1 MILLYDEF
9 QAYGQVKSIGLWLC
23 ALAAVIAG
31 FRIYRN
37 WNRGEDVE
45 GPLVLWLTSIAFCGG
60 AAYAVDRFILSGAF
74 SSSFGGSDYLAQQY
88 TQSMAIEG
96 NRAALLLGVVMA
108 IIGLIRVFQKFRR
121 GDDDLY
127 EFMFKW
133 FGSLAFL
140 FLMSSII
147 SAML

>member
-1 MILLYDEF
+1 MILLFDEF
-9 QAYGQVKSIGLWLC
+9 QAYGLVKSIGLWLC
-23 ALAAVIAG
+23 ALAAIIAG
-31 FRIYRN
+31 YRIYQQ

-60 AAYAVDRFILSGAF
+60 VVFLVDRFILSGAF
-74 SSSFGGSDYLAQQY
+74 SSSFGGSDYMAQVY
-88 TQSMAIEG
+88 TQSMVVESS
-96 NRAALLLGVVMA
+96 RAALLLGIVVA

-127 EFMFKW
+127 DFMFKW

-147 SAML
+147 STML

>member
-1 MILLYDEF
+1 MILLFDEF
-9 QAYGQVKSIGLWLC
+9 QAYGLVKSIGLWLC
-23 ALAAVIAG
+23 AFAAIVAG
-31 FRIYRN
+31 YRIYQQ

-60 AAYAVDRFILSGAF
+60 VVFLVDRFILSGAF
-74 SSSFGGSDYLAQQY
+74 SSSFGGSDYMAQIY
-88 TQSMAIEG
+88 TQSMVVESS
-96 NRAALLLGVVMA
+96 RAALLLGIVVA
-108 IIGLIRVFQKFRR
+108 IIGLIRIFQKFRR

-127 EFMFKW
+127 DFMFKW

>member
-23 ALAAVIAG
+23 AFGAIVAG
-31 FRIYRN
+31 FRIYQQ
-37 WNRGEDVE
+37 WNRGEEIE
-45 GPLVLWLTSIAFCGG
+45 GPVMLWLTGIAFCGG
-60 AAYAVDRFILSGAF
+60 MVFLVDRFILSGAF
-74 SSSFGGSDYLAQQY
+74 SSSFGGSDYLAQTY
-88 TQSMAIEG
+88 TQSIAVESS
-96 NRAALLLGVVMA
+96 RAALLLGIVMA

-127 EFMFKW
+127 DFLFKW

-140 FLMSSII
+140 FLMSTII

>member
-1 MILLYDEF
+1 VILLYDVV

-23 ALAAVIAG
+23 AFAAVVAG
-31 FRIYRN
+31 YRIYQQ
-37 WNRGEDVE
+37 WNRGEEVE

-60 AAYAVDRFILSGAF
+60 VVFLVDRFILSGAF
-74 SSSFGGSDYLAQQY
+74 SSSFGGSDYLAQVY
-88 TQSMAIEG
+88 TQTMVIESS
-96 NRAALLLGVVMA
+96 RAALLLGIVVA
-108 IIGLIRVFQKFRR
+108 ICGLIRVFQKFRR

-127 EFMFKW
+127 DFMFKW

-140 FLMSSII
+140 FLMSTII